1 MNIDLFSLTKTRLA
15 GGDFTPP
22 PDRQRQIDALQLIR
36 SARVG
41 PATFHRLMT
50 EYGEAAAAIRALPEI
65 AAAAGVRDYA
75 PCPPGVAQAEW
86 NAGTKSGAQLL
97 VYGAPNYPCSLMGLP
112 DAPAVLWAQ
121 GRLDLLARPMV
132 ALVGARNASSL
143 GLRMARKL
151 AEGLAQAG
159 VVVVSGLARGIDA
172 AAHGGALT
180 GGTIAVLAGGI
191 GVIYPAENAKLADK
205 IARQGLCLSEQPPGL
220 APQARH
226 FPIRNRIVSGLSQA
240 VIVVEAAAR
249 SGSLLTARDAAD
261 QGRDVMAVPGHP
273 FDARTAGCNMLLR
286 DGATL
291 IRGVD
296 DVLEALSPLL
306 GQSGWATPQAA
317 PSPPVPE
324 ENGRPPT
331 ITAPDELSTRILE
344 CLGPSPLPEDLLIRD
359 LGVPPDRMA
368 AALLTLELEGR
379 VQRHPG
385 GLLTLG

>member
-50 EYGEAAAAIRALPEI
+50 EYGGAAAAIRALPEI

-191 GVIYPAENAKLADK
+191 DVIYPAENAKLADK

-273 FDARTAGCNMLLR
+273 FDARAAGCNMLLR

-306 GQSGWATPQAA
+306 DQSGRATPQAA
-317 PSPPVPE
+317 PSAPDPE
-324 ENGRPPT
+324 EKGRPPT
-331 ITAPDELSTRILE
+331 ITTPDELSRRILE

>member
-50 EYGEAAAAIRALPEI
+50 EYGGAAAAIRALPEI
-65 AAAAGVRDYA
+65 AGAAGVRDYA

-97 VYGAPNYPCSLMGLP
+97 VYGAPNYPCNLMGLP

-191 GVIYPAENAKLADK
+191 DVIYPAENAKLADK

-220 APQARH
+220 TPQARH

-273 FDARTAGCNMLLR
+273 FDARAAGCNMLLR

-306 GQSGWATPQAA
+306 DQSGRATPQAA
-317 PSPPVPE
+317 PSAPDPE
-324 ENGRPPT
+324 ETGRPPT
-331 ITAPDELSTRILE
+331 ITTPDELSTRILE

>member
-15 GGDFTPP
+15 GGDFTPL

-50 EYGEAAAAIRALPEI
+50 EYGGAAAAIRALPEI
-65 AAAAGVRDYA
+65 AAAAGVREYA

-112 DAPAVLWAQ
+112 DAPAVLWAH

-191 GVIYPAENAKLADK
+191 DVIYPAENAKLADK
-205 IARQGLCLSEQPPGL
+205 IARQGLCLSEQPPRPCTPG
-220 APQARH
+220 ASFSH
-226 FPIRNRIVSGLSQA
+226 SQSHRLGPVA
-240 VIVVEAAAR
+240 GCDCGRGGGPLGQPVDRTRCCR
-249 SGSLLTARDAAD
+249 SGPGCHGRAR
-261 QGRDVMAVPGHP
+261 
-273 FDARTAGCNMLLR
+273 
-286 DGATL
+286 
-291 IRGVD
+291 
-296 DVLEALSPLL
+296 
-306 GQSGWATPQAA
+306 
-317 PSPPVPE
+317 PS
-324 ENGRPPT
+324 
-331 ITAPDELSTRILE
+331 I
-344 CLGPSPLPEDLLIRD
+344 
-359 LGVPPDRMA
+359 
-368 AALLTLELEGR
+368 
-379 VQRHPG
+379 
-385 GLLTLG
+385 

>member
-1 MNIDLFSLTKTRLA
+1 MNIELFSHTKTNLA
-15 GGDFTPP
+15 AGDFAQTNE
-22 PDRQRQIDALQLIR
+22 RQRQIDALQLIR
-36 SARVG
+36 SSRVG
-41 PATFHRLMT
+41 PATFHRLKT
-50 EYGEAAAAIRALPEI
+50 EYGGAAAAIRALPEI
-65 AAAAGVRDYA
+65 ATTAGVRDYA

-97 VYGAPNYPCSLMGLP
+97 VYGAPNYPSGLMGLP
-112 DAPAVLWAQ
+112 DAPAVLWAH

-151 AEGLAQAG
+151 AEGLTQAG

-191 GVIYPAENAKLADK
+191 DVIYPAENAKLADT

-240 VIVVEAAAR
+240 VIVIEAAAR

-273 FDARTAGCNMLLR
+273 FDARAAGCNMLLR

-306 GQSGWATPQAA
+306 GQTAKATPHATPSAA
-317 PSPPVPE
+317 GPDEQS
-324 ENGRPPT
+324 RPPT
-331 ITAPDELSTRILE
+331 PPDGLTTRILE

-359 LGVPPDRMA
+359 LGVPPDLMA
-368 AALLTLELEGR
+368 AALLALELEGQ